1 MIQFVPTTPNRI
13 ILFPLSDVGY
23 VYYTVFA
30 FAGERQKPGNTG
42 VYVYHQQT
50 FASGKKDQ

>member
-1 MIQFVPTTPNRI
+1 M
-13 ILFPLSDVGY
+13 LFSPFAVGY
-23 VYYTVFA
+23 VYYTVFS
-30 FAGERQKPGNTG
+30 FAAERQKAGNTG